1 MLSSDINDL
10 IKISIIGHP
19 AVGKTTIL
27 KLLCKDTIDRLYFP
41 TQGFDLKK
49 VKYGN
54 FNLKVWDFGGQKAYL
69 SYLKDYLVGSDLVVI
84 VTDSTP
90 LNVLNSRQL
99 IDFSNDI
106 VDDDCPIIA
115 IANKQDLCKIDGRM
129 NQNRVEDVLH
139 VKTYGLTAINRSERV
154 KFMNIIK
161 KELNQVLLRR
171 GLKELMNIIKN
182 ELNQVAVMK
191 GVEIK

>member
-1 MLSSDINDL
+1 MSSSDIDDL
-10 IKISIIGHP
+10 IKISLIGHP

-27 KLLCKDTIDRLYFP
+27 KLLCEDTIDRLYFP
-41 TQGFDLKK
+41 TQGFDLKT
-49 VKYGN
+49 VRYGN

-69 SYLKDYLVGSDLVVI
+69 SYLKDYLVGTDLVII

-90 LNVLNSRQL
+90 LNVLNSKQL
-99 IDFSNDI
+99 IEYANDI
-106 VDDDCPIIA
+106 VENDCPIIA

-129 NQNRVEDVLH
+129 DKNRVKEILQ
-139 VKTYGLTAINRSERV
+139 VKTYALTAINPTER
-154 KFMNIIK
+154 KTLMDIIN

-171 GLKELMNIIKN
+171 GLKELMNIIKS
-182 ELNQVAVMK
+182 ELNQVAIRK

>member
-1 MLSSDINDL
+1 MSSSDIDDL
-10 IKISIIGHP
+10 IKISLIGHP

-27 KLLCKDTIDRLYFP
+27 KLLGKDTIDKLYFP
-41 TQGFDLKK
+41 TQGFDLKT

-69 SYLKDYLVGSDLVVI
+69 SYLKDYLVGTDLVII

-99 IDFSNDI
+99 IDYANDI
-106 VDDDCPIIA
+106 VDNDCPIIA

-129 NQNRVEDVLH
+129 DQTRVEDVLQ
-139 VKTYGLTAINRSERV
+139 VKTYGLTAIDPSERV

-182 ELNQVAVMK
+182 ELNQVAVRK
-191 GVEIK
+191 GVKIK